1 MSARKWEECRPFFLK
16 CKEWWNTFST
26 TVKIYIK
33 FKFTIKECILE
44 KKKEVV
50 DHVVCG
56 MNIDG
61 AECKGLQSVIV
72 PGNLFYTAGT

>member
-1 MSARKWEECRPFFLK
+1 MQGNEKNVGHSS
-16 CKEWWNTFST
+16 WN
-26 TVKIYIK
+26 VKSDEILSVQLS
-33 FKFTIKECILE
+33 KFTSNLNLQLRNAFL

-61 AECKGLQSVIV
+61 AEFKGVQSVIV
-72 PGNLFYTAGT
+72 PGNSFYTAGT

>member
-1 MSARKWEECRPFFLK
+1 MHSW
-16 CKEWWNTFST
+16 
-26 TVKIYIK
+26 
-33 FKFTIKECILE
+33 

-61 AECKGLQSVIV
+61 AEFKGVQSVIV
-72 PGNLFYTAGT
+72 PGNSFYTAGT

>member
-1 MSARKWEECRPFFLK
+1 MHSW
-16 CKEWWNTFST
+16 
-26 TVKIYIK
+26 
-33 FKFTIKECILE
+33 

-56 MNIDG
+56 MNIDR

-72 PGNLFYTAGT
+72 PGNSFYTAGT